1 MNYITPHH
9 FTRKQINKRQGVSSK
24 INQLPIDNVKE
35 IVALE
40 KELLGK
46 TGNELYIT
54 PPLHVDYGRHIE
66 VGENFMQIWIAFFR
80 CKQNHLR

>member
-1 MNYITPHH
+1 M
-9 FTRKQINKRQGVSSK
+9 
-24 INQLPIDNVKE
+24 
-35 IVALE
+35 ALE

-54 PPLHVDYGRHIE
+54 PPYVDLDYGHIE

>member
-1 MNYITPHH
+1 M
-9 FTRKQINKRQGVSSK
+9 
-24 INQLPIDNVKE
+24 KE

-54 PPLHVDYGRHIE
+54 PPLYVDYGRHIE
-66 VGENFMQIWIAFFR
+66 VGENFMQIWIAFLDVNKIIFGDNVMVGPR
-80 CKQNHLR
+80 AVLYCRPSN